1 MKAQKAFNL
10 SLFWFVAVVTAL
22 ISFFPVIWIFLTSIK
37 TPFEIYAF
45 PVIYLPSKATIR
57 NYIDVFTQQTFG
69 RFFFN
74 SVLVSGFSAM
84 VCVFISSMAAYG
96 LSRFRIKRSLLIL
109 VIILSFSTFPYI
121 ASVIPLFIFLRRLR
135 LLNTYFSLILPYVA
149 FNTPFSVWISH
160 AYFREVPLSIE
171 DAAKL
176 DGCSRMGTLWRI
188 FYPLSTPVLSTVLII
203 TFMMCWMEFLF
214 AMTLI
219 SKPAMRTIPAGIALY
234 PGEYAFPWETIS
246 AAAVLAIVP
255 IILFIVFF
263 QRQIISGLTRGAL
276 KT

>member
-1 MKAQKAFNL
+1 MAI
-10 SLFWFVAVVTAL
+10 VTAL
-22 ISFFPVIWIFLTSIK
+22 VSFFPVIWIFLTSIK
-37 TPFEIYAF
+37 NPFEIYAF
-45 PVIYLPSKATIR
+45 PVIYLPSKATIQ

-74 SVLVSGFSAM
+74 SVFVSGISAV

-109 VIILSFSTFPYI
+109 VIILGFSTFPYI
-121 ASVIPLFIFLRRLR
+121 ASVIPLFIFFRRLR

-149 FNTPFSVWISH
+149 FNIPFSVWISH

-176 DGCSRMGTLWRI
+176 DGCSRMGTLFRI
-188 FYPLSTPVLSTVLII
+188 FYPLSTPVLSTVLVI

-219 SKPAMRTIPAGIALY
+219 SKPSMRTIPAGIALY

-263 QRQIISGLTRGAL
+263 QRQIISGLTRGAI
-276 KT
+276 KA

>member
-1 MKAQKAFNL
+1 MSGRDRL
-10 SLFWFVAVVTAL
+10 GRGLFWLVVVLAAVV
-22 ISFFPVIWIFLTSIK
+22 SFFPVGWIFLTSIK
-37 TPFEIYAF
+37 TNVEIYAF
-45 PVIYLPSKATIR
+45 PVVYLPSKVTFQ

-69 RFFFN
+69 RFFLN
-74 SVLVSGFSAM
+74 SVIVSSVSAV
-84 VCVFISSMAAYG
+84 VCVFIASLAAYG
-96 LSRFRIKRSLLIL
+96 LSRFRVRHSLLIL
-109 VIILSFSTFPYI
+109 VIILGFSTFPFI
-121 ASVIPLFIFLRRLR
+121 ASVIPLFVFFRNLR
-135 LLNTYFSLILPYVA
+135 LLNSYFSLILPYVA
-149 FNTPFSVWISH
+149 FNTPFSVWIAH

-176 DGCSRMGTLWRI
+176 DGCSRLGTLWRI

-203 TFMMCWMEFLF
+203 TFMMCWMEFIF
-214 AMTLI
+214 AVTLI

-246 AAAVLAIVP
+246 AAAVVSIVP

-276 KT
+276 KA